1 MGDSPKPI
9 DLWYN
14 WQMSSSSRLKPVPLL
29 LMVVPEK
36 AILYADLASEYN
48 ISLQVLGKSGEIVYY
63 KGETQ
68 QQIKV
73 PSDKVLLEIKRSDP
87 NLSPYFS
94 AVDSLARVKGL
105 ALEEIR

>member
-1 MGDSPKPI
+1 MTSNSRMKP
-9 DLWYN
+9 D
-14 WQMSSSSRLKPVPLL
+14 PLL

-36 AILYADLASEYN
+36 AVLYKDLASEYN
-48 ISLQVLGKSGEIVYY
+48 IDLQELGRNGEIVSYNG
-63 KGETQ
+63 KTK

-73 PSDKVLLEIKRSDP
+73 PNDKVLLEIKRSDP

-105 ALEEIR
+105 ALEDIR